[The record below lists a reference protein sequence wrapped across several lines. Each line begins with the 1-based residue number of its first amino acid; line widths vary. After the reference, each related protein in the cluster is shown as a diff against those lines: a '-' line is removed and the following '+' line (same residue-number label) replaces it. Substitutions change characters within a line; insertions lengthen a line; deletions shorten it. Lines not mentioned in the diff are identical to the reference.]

1 MSVPSARLT
10 NLHPRLWA
18 PYSIVAYP
26 YGFHAWPEEWA
37 EPVWEPHARVFTAAG
52 SSSQKLG
59 ECATLDDALA
69 ACWEHLVKLGQD

>member
-1 MSVPSARLT
+1 MALFDARLT
-10 NLHPRLWA
+10 DLHPRLCA

-37 EPVWEPHARVFTAAG
+37 DPGWELHARVMTDAG

-59 ECATLDDALA
+59 ECSTLDDALA
-69 ACWEHLVKLGQD
+69 ACWEHLVSLGQA